1 MADSRYRKVFP
12 VYNVDE
18 GYQKLY
24 TYSRFSPKG
33 IKQLPTLNLKYPS
46 QNQIL
51 SYTIQSEIWSVGQRL
66 YKLADKYYGDPQY
79 WWVISFFNKKP
90 TEQHFALGDAV
101 QIPLPLS
108 QVLSD
113 LGL

>member
-1 MADSRYRKVFP
+1 MANSRYSKIMP

-24 TYSRFSPKG
+24 QYTRSNSNG
-33 IKQLPTLNLKYPS
+33 IKQYPTLNLKYPTD
-46 QNQIL
+46 QQIQG
-51 SYTIQSEIWSVGQRL
+51 YVIQLETWAVGQRL
-66 YKLADKYYGDPQY
+66 YKLADKYYGDSQY
-79 WWVISFFNKKP
+79 WWVIAFFNKKP
-90 TEQHFALGDAV
+90 TEQHFSLGDTV

-108 QVLSD
+108 EVLSD